1 MEYKFEKVD
10 TILELVKYFL
20 IEDEIDKIIPL
31 YQKDFYI
38 RLNYIEYEN
47 GGIHKQYT
55 IFYRYNPIAIFYTDY
70 RASDIF
76 NYYIETL
83 AELQYKEN
91 INILNEIMH
100 LDADLYCLLLKL
112 RYDDAYIN
120 KNTKIAGKLRM
131 LGG

>member
-1 MEYKFEKVD
+1 MDYKFESLD
-10 TILELVKYFL
+10 TVLELVKYFL

-47 GGIHKQYT
+47 GGTHKQYT
-55 IFYRYNPIAIFYTDY
+55 IFDRYNPVAIFYTDY

-83 AELQYKEN
+83 PDLQYKEN
-91 INILNEIMH
+91 IHILNEIMY
-100 LDADLYCLLLKL
+100 LDADLYCLLLRL
-112 RYDDAYIN
+112 RYDEVYIN
-120 KNTKIAGKLRM
+120 KDTKIGGKLRM